1 MVLDE
6 SDRSFAPLGYNKGVE
21 GIISVESGSDLT
33 LCCHVRSTL
42 MLILQ

>member
-33 LCCHVRSTL
+33 LNIYDNDGDLYSS
-42 MLILQ
+42 